1 MFYIY
6 QIIIS
11 ILTLLSP
18 FIIIFLIIKKKEDKV
33 RFIEKFSFHT
43 KKKNKGN
50 LVWFHGASVGEI
62 LSILPIIRIYEKKK
76 SINQILITTS
86 TLSSSKIIEKLK
98 LKKTI
103 HQFYPIDHF
112 YFTNKFI
119 EYWKPGIAIFVD
131 SEIWPSMF
139 KKIKGLDIPLILL
152 NARLTK
158 NF

>member
-18 FIIIFLIIKKKEDKV
+18 FIIIYRIIKKKEDKV

-62 LSILPIIRIYEKKK
+62 LSIFPIIRIYEKK

-86 TLSSSKIIEKLK
+86 TLNSKIIE
-98 LKKTI
+98 
-103 HQFYPIDHF
+103 
-112 YFTNKFI
+112 
-119 EYWKPGIAIFVD
+119 
-131 SEIWPSMF
+131 S
-139 KKIKGLDIPLILL
+139 
-152 NARLTK
+152 
-158 NF
+158 